1 MAKLNN
7 LLLNI
12 FRYFVRNKLIRR
24 GHGWLLNKLWGG
36 KVISIDTILGEM
48 TVPIDSAN
56 NHLIFFGE
64 ISNEKYEMAFI
75 KKFSSLSKVMVDV
88 GAHVGFYSL
97 LMHKEMK
104 DTKLIYAFEPDPR
117 TFPFLYQNARNKRG
131 IFIYNIGVSNIEGD
145 IPFFC
150 SEVTSFSSSVR
161 KVGTT
166 ISVKATTLD
175 AFFTKLNL
183 LDSLDFLKIDVEGGE
198 LAVIQGSK
206 KILSSSNPPCCMVE
220 ICESINKDLHISF
233 DNIMRQ
239 INNYNN
245 YHAFYFNTEGNFIK
259 ITDGLK
265 NDDFVNI
272 IFVPQQRLD
281 QVLMLQHPI

>member
-7 LLLNI
+7 ILLNF
-12 FRYFVRNKLIRR
+12 FRFIVRQKLIRR

-36 KVISIDTILGEM
+36 KVISIDTVLGEM

-97 LMHKEMK
+97 LMHNEMK
-104 DTKLIYAFEPDPR
+104 NTKLIYAFEPDPR
-117 TFPFLYQNARNKRG
+117 TFPFLYQNTQNKSG
-131 IFIYNIGVSNIEGD
+131 IFIYNIGVSNIEGI
-145 IPFFC
+145 IPFYC

-166 ISVKATTLD
+166 IYVNATTLD
-175 AFFTKLNL
+175 SVFIKLNL

-220 ICESINKDLHISF
+220 ICESINKDLGISF
-233 DNIMRQ
+233 ENILHQ
-239 INNYNN
+239 INDYNN
-245 YHAFYFNTEGNFIK
+245 YHAFYFNKEGKFIQ
-259 ITDGLK
+259 ITDGSK
-265 NDDFVNI
+265 REEIVNI
-272 IFVPQQRLD
+272 IFVPQQRLN
-281 QVLMLQHPI
+281 QVLMLQNQV